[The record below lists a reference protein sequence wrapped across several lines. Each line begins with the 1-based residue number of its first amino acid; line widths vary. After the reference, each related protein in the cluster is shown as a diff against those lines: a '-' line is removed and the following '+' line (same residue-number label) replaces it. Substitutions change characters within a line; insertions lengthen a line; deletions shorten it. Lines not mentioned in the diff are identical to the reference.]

1 MHEKLTQT
9 IGIKLS
15 DTQLRQA
22 KAIAESVDL
31 GISEWVRNLIDVA
44 LEKERVRFQT
54 LNSIFGETD
63 V

>member
-15 DTQLRQA
+15 DTQLKQA

-44 LEKERVRFQT
+44 LEKERVRYMT
-54 LNSIFGETD
+54 LNSIFGQD
-63 V
+63 DA